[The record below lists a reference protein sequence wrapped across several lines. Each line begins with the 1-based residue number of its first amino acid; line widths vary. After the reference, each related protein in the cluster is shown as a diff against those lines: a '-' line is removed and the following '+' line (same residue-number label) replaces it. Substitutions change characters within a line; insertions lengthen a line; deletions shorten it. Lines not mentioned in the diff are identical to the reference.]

1 MKSLISVLDNGII
14 IILGLLLLI
23 IGVINVYIYR
33 RVLALERNMIQNSKI
48 LQTFMLNQIS
58 ETRCNVVNSD
68 TINSR
73 DIVGETRNINVNNDD
88 KKIDV
93 SDTEDESVEY
103 NHVKNNT
110 TKVDKYEIEN
120 SDVDSDLE
128 SEYDSDDDD
137 DNEDECDNGSAG
149 IIEISNS
156 LGDNLDID
164 NIDIDDL
171 LKTDIDV
178 LDEYGT
184 TKTIELVDNIDIK
197 LLSNTNENNN
207 DNDNDDR
214 EVGVDNLKN
223 KKNLG
228 KMKIDDLRVLAV
240 TNSLVGNEESHKLK
254 KAELLKLLQDN

>member
-1 MKSLISVLDNGII
+1 MLDNGII
-14 IILGLLLLI
+14 IILGLLILI

-58 ETRCNVVNSD
+58 ETHGNIVNSN
-68 TINSR
+68 TINPTSIF
-73 DIVGETRNINVNNDD
+73 DDSRNINVDNSDE
-88 KKIDV
+88 KIDV

-103 NHVKNNT
+103 NL
-110 TKVDKYEIEN
+110 IEN
-120 SDVDSDLE
+120 STIKVDESDLDDSDLE
-128 SEYDSDDDD
+128 NEDDSD
-137 DNEDECDNGSAG
+137 EDSDNGSPG

-178 LDEYGT
+178 LDDYGT
-184 TKTIELVDNIDIK
+184 TKTIELVDSIDIK
-197 LLSNTNENNN
+197 LLSNTNENN
-207 DNDNDDR
+207 DDK
-214 EVGVDNLKN
+214 EIGVDNLKT

>member
-1 MKSLISVLDNGII
+1 MKSLISMLDNGII
-14 IILGLLLLI
+14 IILGLLILI

-58 ETRCNVVNSD
+58 ETHDNIVNSD
-68 TINSR
+68 TINPTSIF
-73 DIVGETRNINVNNDD
+73 DDSRNINVNNSDE
-88 KKIDV
+88 KIDV

-103 NHVKNNT
+103 NPVKNNT
-110 TKVDKYEIEN
+110 MKLDKSEIED
-120 SDVDSDLE
+120 SDIDSDLE
-128 SEYDSDDDD
+128 SEEDSDT
-137 DNEDECDNGSAG
+137 DNENSSPG

-164 NIDIDDL
+164 NIDIDEL

-178 LDEYGT
+178 LDVDGT

-207 DNDNDDR
+207 DNDDK
-214 EVGVDNLKN
+214 ELGVDNLKT
-223 KKNLG
+223 KRNLG

-254 KAELLKLLQDN
+254 KAELLKLLQDNSSITS

>member
-1 MKSLISVLDNGII
+1 MKSLISMLDNGII
-14 IILGLLLLI
+14 IILGLLILI

-58 ETRCNVVNSD
+58 ETHGNIINSD
-68 TINSR
+68 TINPTSIF
-73 DIVGETRNINVNNDD
+73 DDSRNINVNNSDR
-88 KKIDV
+88 KIDV
-93 SDTEDESVEY
+93 SDTEDESVE
-103 NHVKNNT
+103 NT
-110 TKVDKYEIEN
+110 TKKVDKSDIED

-128 SEYDSDDDD
+128 SEDDSEDDSDT
-137 DNEDECDNGSAG
+137 DNENDTPG

-156 LGDNLDID
+156 LGNNIDID

-178 LDEYGT
+178 LDDHGT
-184 TKTIELVDNIDIK
+184 TKTIELVDSIDIK

-207 DNDNDDR
+207 DNDDK
-214 EVGVDNLKN
+214 EMGLDNLKT

-254 KAELLKLLQDN
+254 KAELLKLLQDNSSITS